1 MQTVIYVLNK
11 IKNSA
16 LRPLIG
22 SLKNSRFDTDELC
35 TFSFMFIYSLV
46 IAGKSCY
53 HAIISL

>member
-1 MQTVIYVLNK
+1 MIYILNK